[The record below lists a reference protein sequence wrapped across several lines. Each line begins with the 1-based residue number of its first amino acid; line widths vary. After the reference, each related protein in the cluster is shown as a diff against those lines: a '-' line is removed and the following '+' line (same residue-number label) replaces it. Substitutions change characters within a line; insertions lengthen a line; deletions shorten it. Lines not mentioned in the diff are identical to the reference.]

1 VAIIRFERGMQQG
14 LLTRISRTALME
26 YHTFGIVSYVLDSL
40 FLIHGFVDH
49 CHREGA
55 HSKEHYL
62 ICGVQGDFTR
72 ALVENPPTRLW
83 TRELKVSHTLMPTIR
98 QLTRYHPVCRRF

>member
-1 VAIIRFERGMQQG
+1 MAIIRFERGMQQG

-26 YHTFGIVSYVLDSL
+26 YHTFGIVSYVLDLLL
-40 FLIHGFVDH
+40 FIPEFVDH
-49 CHREGA
+49 IYREGA

-72 ALVENPPTRLW
+72 ALVEDPPSRLW
-83 TRELKVSHTLMPTIR
+83 TRELKVSHTLMPKIVN
-98 QLTRYHPVCRRF
+98 H